1 MLKFG
6 VLAACAAFLLTV
18 QAAEARPRHHHRAVR
33 TVQATITCDT
43 RGCSDHAV
51 AAPRSEIVTV
61 ESEGRIVG
69 GRPAGCPYRFCG
81 CAVSL
86 KVFGEI
92 RRDLN
97 LAYNWVR
104 KFPRAHAAPGMV
116 AARSGH
122 VFYIQSVNA
131 DGTVVAWDPNSGGHR
146 TRIHTVSLRG
156 FTVVDPH
163 GNNFALRLDKRNHL

>member
-1 MLKFG
+1 MMK
-6 VLAACAAFLLTV
+6 LAIMAAIAVALCTV
-18 QAAEARPRHHHRAVR
+18 SAEARPRQ
-33 TVQATITCDT
+33 VQQKTITCDQ
-43 RGCSDHAV
+43 RGCSDWQRAGTTSVPRERDQV
-51 AAPRSEIVTV
+51 AYSDA
-61 ESEGRIVG
+61 RIVG
-69 GRPAGCPYRFCG
+69 GRPKGCPWRYCG

-104 KFPRAHAAPGMV
+104 KFPRTRPAPGMV
-116 AARSGH
+116 AARRGH
-122 VFYIQSVNA
+122 VFYIQSVNS
-131 DGTVVAWDPNSGGHR
+131 DGTVVAYDPNSGGHK

-163 GNNFALRLDKRNHL
+163 GTRTAMK